1 MQLVNTKVLSSH
13 ARYSDGYDD
22 TYFTFDTEVS
32 REEFETFCKEN
43 GYSLEHK
50 GENWYDGDVIFYHP
64 EPNVWKRR
72 VTIPYTD

>member
-1 MQLVNTKVLSSH
+1 MLLVNTKFLSH
-13 ARYSDGYDD
+13 HERYRDGYDD

-32 REEFETFCKEN
+32 KEEFEEFCKEN

-50 GENWYDGDVIFYHP
+50 GENWYDGDVIFYHR
-64 EPNVWKRR
+64 EPNVWIRR